1 MSNSTNK
8 RYYWLKFPQDF
19 FKRKDIIILKSQKN
33 GPAYIVFYL
42 QLLLESITELGNL
55 RFNDEIA
62 YNDEML
68 SSITHTDIDI
78 VRSAMKIFQTLGLV
92 EVYTDSTIHMVET
105 KNMVGSETESAKRV
119 RKHREKKLLK
129 EQQTLQCN
137 TDVTKLKHKSID
149 IRDKSIDI
157 EKDIERE
164 YTDIDVEKDSKNL
177 ITLSLVENIFNN
189 FSFKNFKPKEFYE
202 FYKSKGFK
210 LSNGELIN
218 KEVIKTLMHNWEKE
232 LEPITLEIVK
242 DVYDKNDFKKFNP
255 ERFYNY
261 YQAVGWKFNNG
272 NKIRVNVLPNLM
284 HNWEISERS
293 FTKEQDV
300 NKPDWLDE
308 YVEELEK
315 IESEA

>member
-62 YNDEML
+62 YSDEML

-157 EKDIERE
+157 DKDIDKTYAQNSLSVSDSSEDLFKRFWNS
-164 YTDIDVEKDSKNL
+164 YPRKVGKDKVESWFKRNKSK
-177 ITLSLVENIFNN
+177 ITEEFINDLVEAINLQQTSKEWSDPKYIPYPLTWLNRGGWNDQLTYSNN
-189 FSFKNFKPKEFYE
+189 PKNYKENVKQKWGDF
-202 FYKSKGFK
+202 
-210 LSNGELIN
+210 LNG
-218 KEVIKTLMHNWEKE
+218 
-232 LEPITLEIVK
+232 
-242 DVYDKNDFKKFNP
+242 
-255 ERFYNY
+255 
-261 YQAVGWKFNNG
+261 
-272 NKIRVNVLPNLM
+272 
-284 HNWEISERS
+284 
-293 FTKEQDV
+293 
-300 NKPDWLDE
+300 
-308 YVEELEK
+308 
-315 IESEA
+315 